1 MLGNVG
7 GRLSSPELLSE
18 IREIKERLARLESML
33 RFIMEKGIEEE
44 EPLPDE
50 IEAIESKDELIDLNE
65 VKRKLMEKS

>member
-1 MLGNVG
+1 M
-7 GRLSSPELLSE
+7 SSPELLSE